1 MSVDLNLP
9 LPPHL
14 RVYMYNLVGS
24 AGTTRSQEY
33 KAVLRLPGQ
42 ASGSYRSFDNS
53 GGRLSLVVGYEAD
66 LDVFVLWDSSL
77 HPRFTNGFNIQVHSE
92 TVMKA
97 ASTGYA
103 EQQRRLVTLR
113 TVELV
118 LACRSAHLVDTV
130 GRRVALTGAGGDDVR
145 PAQ

>member
-1 MSVDLNLP
+1 MSVDLALP

-33 KAVLRLPGQ
+33 KAVLRVPGQ

-53 GGRLSLVVGYEAD
+53 EGRLALVVGYEDA

-77 HPRFTNGFNIQVHSE
+77 HPHFTNGFNIQVHSE

-97 ASTGYA
+97 ASMGHA
-103 EQQRRLVTLR
+103 EQQRRLKTLS
-113 TVELV
+113 TIEMV
-118 LACRSAHLVDTV
+118 LACRSAYLVDTV
-130 GRRVALTGAGGDDVR
+130 AQRVALTGAGGD
-145 PAQ
+145 

>member
-1 MSVDLNLP
+1 MLVDLALP

-42 ASGSYRSFDNS
+42 ASGYRSFDNS
-53 GGRLSLVVGYEAD
+53 GGRLALVVGYEDA

-113 TVELV
+113 TIETV
-118 LACRSAHLVDTV
+118 LACRSARLVDTV
-130 GRRVALTGAGGDDVR
+130 ERRVALTGAGGD
-145 PAQ
+145 